1 MSDNKPGIP
10 SKKTNVDEFIA
21 ELEAGTFKPKL
32 AHILNTIAASQVTH
46 GKANRK
52 AKVNIELSLTNFGEG
67 GQVLIAS
74 KLDYKALTP
83 TGTKS
88 ESSVSESVFYVGRG
102 GELTIER
109 PKEEYNGQFQLVQ
122 QDKQTVMK

>member
-1 MSDNKPGIP
+1 MSNNKSGVPHR
-10 SKKTNVDEFIA
+10 KTDVDSFFT

-32 AHILNTIAASQVTH
+32 AHILNTIASSQVTH

-52 AKVNIELSLTNFGEG
+52 AKVTIELTLTNFGEG
-67 GQVLIAS
+67 GQVLISS

-88 ESSVSESVFYVGRG
+88 ESSASDSVFYAGRG

-109 PKEEYNGQFQLVQ
+109 PKEDYAGQFQLVQ
-122 QDKQTVMK
+122 EK